1 MRGTVPNS
9 SSGSLLTKSLLG
21 SYYYPRVRPDEA
33 EIREVTSF
41 VLGHTAKRQQSQNLT
56 LGFPFAVTFCLMIL
70 SYRFDILTS
79 SNVSVRIWFT
89 IKGPGQVQLIP
100 SSFPVVRSA
109 MFVSSGYPQSCKT
122 CISSHLMSQ
131 LFAHLYVL
139 LIKLLVPWG
148 QIWELTFVR
157 CYCILMALPT
167 VPPRKI
173 CFCGKE
179 VL

>member
-21 SYYYPRVRPDEA
+21 SHYYPRVRPDKA

-56 LGFPFAVTFCLMIL
+56 LGFRFAVTFCLMIL
-70 SYRFDILTS
+70 SYRFHILTS

-89 IKGPGQVQLIP
+89 IKEGPRTSSTYSLI
-100 SSFPVVRSA
+100 F
-109 MFVSSGYPQSCKT
+109 SGCTFSNG
-122 CISSHLMSQ
+122 ISSHLMSQ

-179 VL
+179 VPSHRGGV